1 MIPKKQL
8 TTSLLSILN
17 VQIFLILPIISWAL
31 WVSKAL
37 RNQIMIQMTVK
48 AFLNHNFLFRKVI
61 KKELRLLQMLTINLK
76 WKEIPML
83 LLLAIQQSK
92 KVKKSKQFHGHM
104 SGNFLPIETCKIKQ
118 EFHKFHMWECLWPY
132 SSPWFAV
139 FFITELA
146 KTKLEC
152 KIEMVPYFS

>member
-118 EFHKFHMWECLWPY
+118 EFHKFHMWECL
-132 SSPWFAV
+132 
-139 FFITELA
+139 
-146 KTKLEC
+146 
-152 KIEMVPYFS
+152 